1 MWVTKLGWK
10 LFIMYAA
17 INIGA
22 MGTFSLLIPETKG
35 LSLEEMDII
44 FGAVDAETRQKDIEK
59 QRVALADGADGEGS
73 RSQSSD
79 YKAVTV
85 Y

>member
-1 MWVTKLGWK
+1 MTKLGWK
-10 LFIMYAA
+10 LFIMFGA

-44 FGAVDAETRQKDIEK
+44 FGAVDAETRREGIEK
-59 QRVALADGADGEGS
+59 QQAVLAGKADGGGS
-73 RSQSSD
+73 PTSSSN
-79 YKAVTV
+79 YKAEIVF
-85 Y
+85 

>member
-10 LFIMYAA
+10 LFIAFAA
-17 INIGA
+17 ANIGA
-22 MGTFSLLIPETKG
+22 MVPFSLIIPETKG

-44 FGAVDAETRQKDIEK
+44 FGAVNAETRRKDIER
-59 QRVALADGADGEGS
+59 QQTSFLSMTDEEIS
-73 RSQSSD
+73 TISSI
-79 YKAVTV
+79 KARIL

>member
-1 MWVTKLGWK
+1 MWVTELGWK
-10 LFIMYAA
+10 LFIVFAA

-22 MGTFSLLIPETKG
+22 MVPFSLLIPETKG

-44 FGAVDAETRQKDIEK
+44 FGSVDAETRRKDIER
-59 QRVALADGADGEGS
+59 QQSSFLSMTDGEISTISGI
-73 RSQSSD
+73 
-79 YKAVTV
+79 KARII